1 MKERPGRNKKLAYL
15 ILLALTLYCRSALA
29 EDVVVVADDADPLV
43 PAEEEEEP
51 VVPSGTEC
59 LPVTGLTDLDWT
71 DQLAYDCCKDT
82 VTADGGLFYSVEYY
96 TCICSVFEFHFG
108 TDGFNYLYYCSDPTF
123 LTIPGWQ
130 TIDCDLV

>member
-1 MKERPGRNKKLAYL
+1 M
-15 ILLALTLYCRSALA
+15 
-29 EDVVVVADDADPLV
+29 VVVADVVAGDADVADPLV
-43 PAEEEEEP
+43 PAEEEEP

-59 LPVTGLTDLDWT
+59 LPVTGLTDFDWT

-108 TDGFNYLYYCSDPTF
+108 TEGMNYVSFCSDPTF
-123 LTIPGWQ
+123 LLAPGWQ
-130 TIDCDLV
+130 TVDCDLV